1 LSTLNCNSI
10 SMTLQRFPILGFLTL
25 WTISAFGQCPPQS
38 LPYAENFNTNLGCF
52 TVTDGGTTTDTWV
65 HAASGAGTAGG
76 DIDGTGFMEV
86 DSDDAGSG
94 NTLNETFTSPYINAG
109 NLTGTLFLEFD
120 HYFRSLNANDSV
132 WVEVWDS
139 TSWQRVYGV
148 SSSVGGFNSPN
159 QQQIDITAYAHDS
172 LQVRFRYVDNG
183 SWAWYWLLDNFK
195 VEAVLCPNPTA
206 ITLSAVTSSGFT
218 VNLGGAV
225 DTVAFEWGPVG
236 FIQGTGCAGVKGT
249 GGSLNVSLSNADVT
263 ACIAPIGAGT
273 CYDVYI
279 ANACPGG
286 GFSGYS
292 GPYSFC
298 TPCASV
304 NLPYSNNF
312 NSGSGCFTIID
323 GGTSTDTWRA
333 APAGGGSTGGDLDG
347 TAHIEVDS
355 DDAGS
360 GETLIE
366 VFLSP
371 TINASSITG
380 SLILEFDQYYNNL
393 SSDSA
398 FVDVYDGTN
407 WINVFNASSDV
418 GSFANPDNQ
427 YIDITSYANAALQVR
442 FVYKD
447 NGVFAWY
454 WLIDNFSVEEILC
467 SPSANFNAAYVGSDS
482 VNLTWTAGTA
492 AGFAVEYGAVGFN
505 VGSGSRLSTNAS
517 ILGVNGLSPNSSYDF
532 YLLDSCAGS
541 FVDTIGPL
549 SISTSCLAVNL
560 PFSENFD
567 NGVGCFTIADGGT
580 STDTW
585 VNAPIGGLTSGGDID
600 GTPFMEVDS
609 DGAGS
614 GPTLR
619 ETLNSPIMDASAY
632 MTSGSL
638 SLIFDHYYNAL
649 SSDSGTVEV
658 FDGGSWVQVA
668 MFDQDLGAF
677 GAPDSQN
684 IDITPYANANL
695 QVRFVYDDAGSW
707 AWYWLIDNF
716 KVEGQPCGQV
726 SNIDT
731 NSVGTNNIDLNWT
744 SANGSLWNINWG
756 PQGFRQGTGVTGTYA
771 RGLTSNSSYNITGLQ
786 AGSCYDIYVQD
797 TCVGVGN
804 GLWFGPYSVC
814 TDISC
819 FEPTN
824 LSLSSITGSSATLNW
839 VGFATNFQYS
849 LVTNPSALPS
859 TGIIGSTTGLN
870 NVFSGLNSASSYC
883 IYVRSICAP
892 GDTSVWAGPICFN
905 TSCLT
910 FTAPFLEDFEGAS
923 SSCWSNQAVT
933 GANLWTIG
941 SGSSG
946 GTINSPYAGSQNAV
960 FTSSSGGPNAS
971 RFITP
976 IIDASGLSSTELTF
990 WYGQESWVGDQNTL
1004 KVFYRTGPSSTWI
1017 LLWSDLNDVSSWTQA
1032 VITVP
1037 SNSTTLQ
1044 FAFEGEDNWG
1054 RANVV
1059 DDVRVDVPGGSVICP
1074 QVTNVSVSNESCN
1087 TADLSWTSVTG
1098 GSILEYGPVGFTA
1111 GLGSFTAVV
1120 TSPFTLTGLLPNTSY
1135 EVYIADTCG
1144 QQDTGAFSGPGL
1156 MNTNLIGVPGASF
1169 SYTNSAT
1176 NILDYSFDATASAGN
1191 IQNYGWDFGDGTAG
1205 VIGGATVSHIYTAAG
1220 SYTVRLIAEGDCG
1233 NDTIFQTIADVS
1245 QREFTF
1251 TGLELYP
1258 NPAEDKLFLS
1268 SDKEGSLNIQL
1279 NEASGRLVRQWT
1291 REKVIGEALELDL
1304 SGLSKGLYIISVS
1317 KDKQSYKERL
1327 LID

>member
-1 LSTLNCNSI
+1 MS
-10 SMTLQRFPILGFLTL
+10 LQRLFIFGLISLWANLG
-25 WTISAFGQCPPQS
+25 FGQCPPQI
-38 LPYAENFNTNLGCF
+38 LPYSENFNTNLGCF
-52 TVTDGGTTTDTWV
+52 IVTDGGSTTDTWAQ
-65 HAASGAGTAGG
+65 AASGAGTAGG

-86 DSDDAGSG
+86 DSDDAGIGSI
-94 NTLNETFTSPYINAG
+94 LDESLTSPYINAG
-109 NLTGTLFLEFD
+109 NLNGTLFLQFD
-120 HYFRSLNANDSV
+120 HYFRSLNASDSV

-139 TSWQRVYGV
+139 ISWQRVYSATSTIGA
-148 SSSVGGFNSPN
+148 FNSPD

-172 LQVRFRYVDNG
+172 LQVRFRYTDNG

-206 ITLSAVTSSGFT
+206 ITLSAVTASSFT

-225 DTVAFEWGPVG
+225 DTIAFEWGPVG
-236 FIQGTGCAGVKGT
+236 FTQGTGCAGTKGT
-249 GGSLNVSLSNADVT
+249 AGNLNVSLSNADAA
-263 ACIAPIGAGT
+263 ACVNLIGPGT

-286 GFSGYS
+286 GLSGFT

-304 NLPYSNNF
+304 NLPYANNF
-312 NSGSGCFTIID
+312 DFGPGCFTIID

-333 APAGGGSTGGDLDG
+333 APAGGGSSGGDLDG
-347 TAHIEVDS
+347 TAHMEVDS

-360 GETLIE
+360 GETLNE
-366 VFLSP
+366 VLLSP
-371 TINASSITG
+371 IIDASSITG
-380 SLILEFDQYYNNL
+380 SLFLEFDQYYNNL

-407 WINVFNASSDV
+407 WVNVFKSSSDV

-442 FVYKD
+442 FFYKD

-454 WLIDNFSVEEILC
+454 WLIDNFSVKEILC
-467 SPSANFNAAYVGSDS
+467 SPSANFNATFVGGDS
-482 VNLTWTAGTA
+482 VNLAWTPGTA
-492 AGFAVEYGAVGFN
+492 AGFTVEYGTVGFN
-505 VGSGSRLSTNAS
+505 MGSGSRISTTAS
-517 ILGVNGLSPNSSYDF
+517 LLGINGLSPNSSYDF

-549 SISTSCLAVNL
+549 SITTACLAVSL

-567 NGVGCFTIADGGT
+567 NGVACFTITDGGT

-585 VNAPIGGLTSGGDID
+585 VNAPIGGLTSGGDLD

-658 FDGGSWVQVA
+658 FDGLSWVQVA

-677 GAPDSQN
+677 GVPDSQN
-684 IDITPYANANL
+684 IDITSYANPNL
-695 QVRFVYDDAGSW
+695 QVRFVYDDGGSW

-716 KVEGQPCGQV
+716 KVEGQPCGMV

-731 NSVGTNNIDLNWT
+731 NSVGTNNVNLNWT

-756 PQGFRQGTGVTGTYA
+756 PQGFRQGTGVAGSYA
-771 RGLTSNSSYNITGLQ
+771 RGVTTFSNYNITGLQ
-786 AGSCYDIYVQD
+786 AGTCYDIYVQD
-797 TCVGVGN
+797 TCAGVGN

-819 FEPTN
+819 FAPSN
-824 LSLSSITGSSATLNW
+824 LTLSGITGSAATLNW
-839 VGFATNFQYS
+839 AGFATSFEYS

-859 TGIIGSTTGLN
+859 TGIIGTSTTLN
-870 NVFSGLNSASSYC
+870 NNFTGLNSASSYC

-892 GDTSVWAGPICFN
+892 GDTSTWAGPICF
-905 TSCLT
+905 TTACLT
-910 FTAPFLEDFEGAS
+910 FTAPYLEDFEGPSTA
-923 SSCWSNQAVT
+923 CWSNQAVT
-933 GANLWTIG
+933 GSNLWAIG
-941 SGSSG
+941 AGSSG
-946 GTINSPYAGSQNAV
+946 GAINAPYAGSQNAV

-976 IIDASGLSSTELTF
+976 VIDASGLSSTELSF
-990 WYGQESWVGDQNTL
+990 WYGQENWVGDQNTL
-1004 KVFYRTGPSSTWI
+1004 KVFYRTGPSATWL
-1017 LLWSDLNDVSSWTQA
+1017 LLWSDLNDVSVWTQA
-1032 VITVP
+1032 VISVP
-1037 SNSTTLQ
+1037 SNSTSLQ

-1054 RANVV
+1054 RANVL
-1059 DDVRVDVPGGSVICP
+1059 DDVRVDIPGGSVICP
-1074 QVTNVSVSNESCN
+1074 QVTNVSVSNESCS
-1087 TADLSWTSVTG
+1087 TASISWSSVTG
-1098 GSILEYGPVGFTA
+1098 GSILEYGPAGFTA
-1111 GLGSFTAVV
+1111 GFGSFTTVV
-1120 TSPFTLTGLLPNTSY
+1120 TSPFTVTGLLANTNY
-1135 EVYIADTCG
+1135 DIYIADTCG
-1144 QQDTGAFSGPGL
+1144 QQDTGAFSGPTP
-1156 MNTNLIGVPGASF
+1156 MNTNLNGLPGASF
-1169 SYTNSAT
+1169 SFTVSAS
-1176 NILDYSFDATASAGN
+1176 NILDYSFDATASTGN
-1191 IQNYGWDFGDGTAG
+1191 IQNYDWDFGDGTAG
-1205 VIGGATVSHIYTAAG
+1205 VVGGASVSHVYATAG
-1220 SYTVRLIAEGDCG
+1220 SYIVRLIAGGDCG

-1245 QREFTF
+1245 QREFAF
-1251 TGLELYP
+1251 AGMELYP
-1258 NPAEDKLFLS
+1258 NPTEDKLFLNCAE
-1268 SDKEGSLNIQL
+1268 KGSLKIQL
-1279 NEASGRLVRQWT
+1279 NDASGRLVRYWN
-1291 REKVIGEALELDL
+1291 RETSEGEVLELDL
-1304 SGLSKGLYIISVS
+1304 TGLSKGLYIISIAD
-1317 KDKQSYKERL
+1317 DKKIQKERL